1 MFDDFFNHK
10 TMRHDGKKNTSQKR
24 TRAPMPRVAVLVDTS
39 TSWGRRVVKGINNY
53 TLKHEAWQL
62 FVEARGLEER
72 IQVPSG
78 WEGEGVI
85 ARVGN
90 EMMSA
95 DLRARRLPV
104 VNVSGIQLR
113 GISFSQVTTDVN
125 ALAGL
130 ALRHFLDRGFRQFAY
145 FSLLGL
151 SYVATQQQAFI
162 AAVKK
167 SGHECDVYGVKP
179 HGGAEPDWNLDSAEL
194 QTWLK
199 ALPKPVGILTW
210 NADSGRQLIY
220 ACELAGLHVPEEVAI
235 LSGSDDDLLCEVS
248 HIPMSAIL
256 VAAEQIGYQ
265 AAELLDR
272 LMKGKA
278 VPKKPLL
285 LPPLGVTTRQST
297 ETMALR
303 DAALVKALSFIRENA
318 ARLIQVED
326 VTRQAGVS
334 RRGLERR
341 FVQALGRTPAEE
353 IRRVHLER
361 AKKLLLE
368 TDLPIPEVASGS
380 GFGSPEYMTYV
391 FRSEFKQTPLK
402 YRKLIRIR

>member
-1 MFDDFFNHK
+1 
-10 TMRHDGKKNTSQKR
+10 
-24 TRAPMPRVAVLVDTS
+24 MPRVAILVDTS

-53 TLKHEAWQL
+53 TLKHQAWQL

-78 WEGEGVI
+78 WAGEGII
-85 ARVGN
+85 ARIGN
-90 EMMSA
+90 NAMAE
-95 DLRARRLPV
+95 DLASHGLPV
-104 VNVSGIQLR
+104 VNVSGIQLK
-113 GISFSQVTTDVN
+113 GLDFPQVTTNMNRVA
-125 ALAGL
+125 ALAL
-130 ALRHFLDRGFRQFAY
+130 QHFLDRGFRQFAY

-151 SYVATQQQAFI
+151 SYVAAQQSAFI
-162 AAVKK
+162 AAVNQA
-167 SGHECDVYGVKP
+167 GLECDVYGVMP
-179 HGGAEPDWNLDSAEL
+179 HGGAEPDWNLDSDKL

-220 ACELAGLHVPEEVAI
+220 ACELAGLRVPEEVAV
-235 LSGSDDDLLCEVS
+235 LSGTDDDLLCEVS

-272 LMKGKA
+272 LMKGKK
-278 VPKKPLL
+278 VPAQPVL
-285 LPPLGVTTRQST
+285 LPPIGVATRQST
-297 ETMALR
+297 ETMAIR
-303 DAALVKALSFIRENA
+303 DVVLVKALSFIRENA
-318 ARLIQVED
+318 ARMIQVAD
-326 VTRQAGVS
+326 VTRHASVS

-341 FVQALGRTPAEE
+341 FVQVLGRTPAAE

-361 AKKLLLE
+361 AKKLLVE
-368 TDLPIPEVASGS
+368 TDLAIPDVAEGS

-402 YRKLIRIR
+402 YRKLIRSR